1 VGYRSLDVG
10 YTIKKD
16 MGTFVM
22 RGLYFGGVV
31 RY

>member
-1 VGYRSLDVG
+1 VG